1 MAYPNTQQN
10 FYGYPNQVR
19 FLNLPQTQEIW
30 QNYGQP
36 AIDWAKNQ
44 VAPKVGMIAAPI
56 IAPGA
61 IGYALNNPQG
71 KFAAFAAT
79 NLGAPIVS
87 KMKNLSGTPVIQSAE
102 KNLNRVID
110 LFF

>member
-1 MAYPNTQQN
+1 MAYPNTREN

-19 FLNLPQTQEIW
+19 LLNLPQTQEIW
-30 QNYGQP
+30 KNYGQP
-36 AIDWAKNQ
+36 VLDYAKNQ
-44 VAPKVGMIAAPI
+44 VAPKIGMIAAPI
-56 IAPGA
+56 IAPGT

-79 NLGAPIVS
+79 NFGAPIVS